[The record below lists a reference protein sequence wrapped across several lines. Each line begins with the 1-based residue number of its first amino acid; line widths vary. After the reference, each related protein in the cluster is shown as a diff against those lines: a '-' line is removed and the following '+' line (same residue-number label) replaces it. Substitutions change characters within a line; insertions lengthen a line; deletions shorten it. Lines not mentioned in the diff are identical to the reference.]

1 MDTGKNTI
9 SKEYYEAITRKPKND
24 GQGAKLVKF
33 MGIKLVLA
41 LLNSAKGDT
50 VKMLHDISKTKTIE
64 RASSGLSIYENVLWM
79 KVFEVKTGRM
89 MPNGGKWFDYV
100 PFWKPDMP
108 KGKRLY
114 VFRKN
119 LTPVDVN
126 AAYPET
132 MLGGENAIENHTWIY
147 GAF

>member
-1 MDTGKNTI
+1 MTN
-9 SKEYYEAITRKPKND
+9 
-24 GQGAKLVKF
+24 AKLTKF

-41 LLNSAKGDT
+41 LLNSAKGDS
-50 VKMLHDISKTKTIE
+50 VKMLNDISKPKTIE
-64 RASSGLSIYENVLWM
+64 RASSGLNVYENVLWM
-79 KVFEVKTGRM
+79 KVFEARTGRM

-119 LTPVDVN
+119 IKPVDVSEC
-126 AAYPET
+126 YPE
-132 MLGGENAIENHTWIY
+132 APIIEGQEAHTWTY
-147 GAF
+147 GTF

>member
-1 MDTGKNTI
+1 MAN
-9 SKEYYEAITRKPKND
+9 
-24 GQGAKLVKF
+24 AKLTKF
-33 MGIKLVLA
+33 MGIKLILA

-50 VKMLHDISKTKTIE
+50 VKMLNDISKPKTIE
-64 RASSGLSIYENVLWM
+64 RASSGLNVYENVLWM

-119 LTPVDVN
+119 IKPVDVS
-126 AAYPET
+126 AFYPE
-132 MLGGENAIENHTWIY
+132 APIIEGQEAHTWTY
-147 GAF
+147 GTF